1 MDFYD
6 PRFPHGTSAGYR
18 HGCIDEAECPNFNTR
33 KPTCP
38 EAKALADQT
47 PPPAEQSPATTA
59 DSDVAADALP
69 ADVDEPRPEEA
80 PIVPPAPAE
89 PTSEIDGEPEPPS
102 RSEPEVDDAA
112 PAEQHPLDVPLPQDT
127 PPGTDVDPTVALPG
141 WTDRQIRAWC
151 KAVGVDPGQ
160 RGPLRIDAR
169 AAYLAALPTN
179 PETTGADADEE
190 TTMNDRP
197 STNPLAPA
205 SAAAAP
211 IPAERIVRCRACG
224 EALATPSDGTLQHH
238 DDDSHTFV
246 PAALADAVR
255 LELHPADPEP
265 DVDQAAALAEA
276 QAAVADARATLEA
289 MEAKYKHLA
298 ADYAE
303 LETGYSSLAAMLE
316 RLGAIVPPG
325 PDQPTYLA
333 LQLILDPTE
342 STIRVPITLGIGRLE
357 LALDVATQTE
367 DSTRDLTLTVKGVEP

>member
-38 EAKALADQT
+38 EAKAIADQT

-112 PAEQHPLDVPLPQDT
+112 PAEQPLDVPLPQDT
-127 PPGTDVDPTVALPG
+127 PPCPDTDPTVALPG
-141 WTDRQIRAWC
+141 WNDRQIRAWC
-151 KAVGVDPGQ
+151 RAVGIEPGL
-160 RGPLRIDAR
+160 RGSVRAEAR
-169 AAYLAALPTN
+169 AAYLAALPTT
-179 PETTGADADEE
+179 PETSGADADEE
-190 TTMNDRP
+190 TTMTENMT
-197 STNPLAPA
+197 TNPLA
-205 SAAAAP
+205 AAP
-211 IPAERIVRCRACG
+211 ATYDGEWIRCKACG
-224 EALATPSDGTLQHH
+224 AELASPSGGSLQHNV
-238 DDDSHTFV
+238 DDGSHTFI
-246 PAALADAVR
+246 PAADPQ
-255 LELHPADPEP
+255 EL
-265 DVDQAAALAEA
+265 ALAEA
-276 QAAVADARATLEA
+276 QAAIGDALGKLEA
-289 MEAKYKHLA
+289 MEVKYKQLA
-298 ADYAE
+298 GDYSE
-303 LETGYSSLAAMLE
+303 LEAGYSSLAAMLE
-316 RLGAIVPPG
+316 RLGAIAPPG